1 MIFWTRRNNSLIV
14 IKRLSSGRGAC
25 CSPFLLHYHR
35 SCSNK
40 SQHTTKPHKQ
50 HEAHCA
56 CGVTFSSDCP
66 ASLFIH
72 HLHLLNYQKI
82 LRIRQD
88 RHQAP
93 TSRLTLTPYSPFF
106 AIPVYRK
113 VFTVFVWIPISLAR
127 RQGLD
132 WR

>member
-1 MIFWTRRNNSLIV
+1 ML
-14 IKRLSSGRGAC
+14 L
-25 CSPFLLHYHR
+25 PLFLLHYHR